1 MAKKKKTTVNAFKKM
16 TSDDI
21 AKLTRKQAQALLRDM
36 RAAYTKRAE
45 ILEKH
50 IEKSKNMSGRV
61 KEGNFYSPAYEAAG
75 HYRTNKNTG
84 KKSYVT
90 GGMKDWYETHDI
102 KNPSMTKIADAKA
115 ELSRLNRFFNSESST
130 VKGTNE
136 LSKRQDMRIF
146 GASESDPSKP
156 AARMTRSE
164 REAFWAAYNEFRVGA
179 DTSAIFQ
186 RFKYGEPQIELGK
199 IVLQTRKGGN
209 MEGQLNITALIE
221 ALKAQVK
228 KDSSEFYE
236 LGELEGN
243 GDDFTG
249 STY

>member
-1 MAKKKKTTVNAFKKM
+1 M

-36 RAAYTKRAE
+36 RAVYIKRAE

-61 KEGNFYSPAYEAAG
+61 KEGNFYSPSYEAAG
-75 HYRTNKNTG
+75 HYRTNKKTG
-84 KKSYVT
+84 KKTYVT

-156 AARMTRSE
+156 AQRMTRSE

-221 ALKAQVK
+221 ALKAQEK